1 MRTPDLTVRASDC
14 EWQFIRGTGN
24 GGQNRNKRST
34 AVRVVHRP
42 SGAVGYAED
51 ERRQLDNRRL
61 AFARMARTPRFVQWC
76 RDQVDGIERAVR
88 EQMRDA
94 NLFVEV
100 RREGVW
106 CPE

>member
-1 MRTPDLTVRASDC
+1 MRTPDLTVTASDC
-14 EWQFIRGTGN
+14 EWQFIRGSGN

-51 ERRQLDNRRL
+51 ERRQLENRRL
-61 AFARMARTPRFVQWC
+61 AFARMARSARFLAWA
-76 RDQVDGIERAVR
+76 RDQVDGVESAVR
-88 EQMRDA
+88 EQMRDE
-94 NLFVEV
+94 NLLVEV
-100 RREGVW
+100 VRDGAW